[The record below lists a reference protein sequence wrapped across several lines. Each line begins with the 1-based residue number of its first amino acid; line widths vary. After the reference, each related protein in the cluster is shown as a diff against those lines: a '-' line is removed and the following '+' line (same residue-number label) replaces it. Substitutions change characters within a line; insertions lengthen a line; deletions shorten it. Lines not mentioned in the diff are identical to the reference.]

1 METLS
6 LIGWWPPS
14 LAQFLVVESCHFSSW
29 CEYEGCQV
37 SWYLIPPWVEK
48 CRVRWF
54 GTLYGWGRGA
64 FWHPPLKEE
73 NSGISL
79 LHSPFLSQIIPSA
92 NKAHFPFSF
101 HSVTIIW
108 LVKHW
113 QDIVT
118 LCYMNALAR
127 LCQAQWV
134 LEWHYIANGFSRCQ
148 GQVVSRCQCAKKS
161 WGLPGH

>member
-1 METLS
+1 MKVARSPDTLS
-6 LIGWWPPS
+6 LPE
-14 LAQFLVVESCHFSSW
+14 LKNV
-29 CEYEGCQV
+29 GCADLERFTGV
-37 SWYLIPPWVEK
+37 
-48 CRVRWF
+48 
-54 GTLYGWGRGA
+54 WGRGA

-127 LCQAQWV
+127 LCQAQ
-134 LEWHYIANGFSRCQ
+134 
-148 GQVVSRCQCAKKS
+148 
-161 WGLPGH
+161 